1 MVAVFK
7 TIISFFISIITV
19 FSMTGFFGNTGN
31 NAYDVKNADDVLLDF
46 AVISDVHMTDEYLR
60 RMVLE
65 SGLDDMANAVNKPDA
80 LVIAGDMTDDGIESD
95 YENLSKA
102 FSGYDP
108 AENILL
114 ALGNHDCMQE
124 DCTGVWLKNAPEFFP
139 DGEVD
144 TTIIRDGVRV
154 DILSLLWGKNDRTWR
169 HEDGQ
174 LIRLSEEHYELLRS
188 GEQSLPRIL
197 VMHCQLAPARPEQTG
212 LEEDLMEPENN
223 FAAAGKALINEFHP
237 KLVLSGHIHINLL
250 DQIDGTFAAAVS
262 STAETPFDCKVVEIT
277 EEKVAMRTVPL
288 APELGFEPEYWEYR
302 KYVQGDKNIREFE
315 A

>member
-1 MVAVFK
+1 VEHAKEIFCAIDRLVRQE
-7 TIISFFISIITV
+7 
-19 FSMTGFFGNTGN
+19 
-31 NAYDVKNADDVLLDF
+31 NADM
-46 AVISDVHMTDEYLR
+46 VISGGDLTDNGSAEEIS
-60 RMVLE
+60 MVVEL
-65 SGLDDMANAVNKPDA
+65 AK
-80 LVIAGDMTDDGIESD
+80 
-95 YENLSKA
+95 ENLSVPL
-102 FSGYDP
+102 Y
-108 AENILL
+108 L

-139 DGEVD
+139 DGKAD

-154 DILSLLWGKNDRTWR
+154 DILSLLWGREDRTW
-169 HEDGQ
+169 HHSEGAFT
-174 LIRLSEEHYELLRS
+174 RLSDEQYELLRK
-188 GEQSLPRIL
+188 GEQDLPRIL

-212 LEEDLMEPENN
+212 LEEDLMAPENN

-277 EEKVAMRTVPL
+277 EKKVTMRTVPL
-288 APELGFEPEYWEYR
+288 APELGFEPEYWEER

>member
-1 MVAVFK
+1 MKF
-7 TIISFFISIITV
+7 IFISDTH
-19 FSMTGFFGNTGN
+19 FGGKDLSGFQMQPRYVEHGREIF
-31 NAYDVKNADDVLLDF
+31 AAIDRLVRQENADM
-46 AVISDVHMTDEYLR
+46 VISGGDLTDNGSVEEIS
-60 RMVLE
+60 MVVEL
-65 SGLDDMANAVNKPDA
+65 AK
-80 LVIAGDMTDDGIESD
+80 
-95 YENLSKA
+95 ENLSVPL
-102 FSGYDP
+102 Y
-108 AENILL
+108 L

-139 DGEVD
+139 DGKVD
-144 TTIIRDGVRV
+144 TTIIRDGVRI
-154 DILSLLWGKNDRTWR
+154 DILSLLWGRERTWR

-188 GEQSLPRIL
+188 GEQNLPRIL

-212 LEEDLMEPENN
+212 LEEDLMVPENN

-277 EEKVAMRTVPL
+277 EKKVTMRTVPL
-288 APELGFEPEYWEYR
+288 VPELGFEPEYWEER